1 MIHERRKALFWC
13 ERAGNNSESTKIR
26 FFLVEKKF
34 GTGTALFVLFKSL
47 TVPLFLSARDF
58 DRDEGSRVRKQIIA
72 RYRNFQCFLFPL
84 R

>member
-1 MIHERRKALFWC
+1 MKEGRLCLGVKGPVTIPKALKF
-13 ERAGNNSESTKIR
+13 G

-58 DRDEGSRVRKQIIA
+58 DRDEGSRVRRQIIA